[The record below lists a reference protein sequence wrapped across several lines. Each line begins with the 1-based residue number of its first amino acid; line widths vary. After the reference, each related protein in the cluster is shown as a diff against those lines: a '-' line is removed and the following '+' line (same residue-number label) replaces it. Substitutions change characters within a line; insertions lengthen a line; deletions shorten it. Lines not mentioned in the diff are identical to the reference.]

1 MPLSR
6 KYSPIVAPVYGAM
19 NCNWAI
25 SEALAEIP
33 AELTRQ
39 ATDRIRKAVDLGDV
53 NRIKTIAEDFKSKS
67 DAFTPISEHLIQM
80 AEDFDFE
87 GILKLVGELDQ

>member
-1 MPLSR
+1 MLVRP
-6 KYSPIVAPVYGAM
+6 
-19 NCNWAI
+19 
-25 SEALAEIP
+25 ALA
-33 AELTRQ
+33 
-39 ATDRIRKAVDLGDV
+39 RIREAAAMRDV